1 MLYFTIS
8 VEQKPQNVTYK
19 SNQAAESNSATSNL
33 AQLVDLPEVFEY
45 LGLSKYTDVFVHQEV
60 DLQTFLSLTDG
71 DLKELGITT
80 FGPRRKMLLA
90 IQELNKRGD
99 SILQGI
105 IQSRSRQAM
114 MSHQRTVLASSGRW

>member
-19 SNQAAESNSATSNL
+19 SNQAAEQANSATSNL

-60 DLQTFLSLTDG
+60 
-71 DLKELGITT
+71 K
-80 FGPRRKMLLA
+80 
-90 IQELNKRGD
+90 LNKLLNFVPFFFGLNVIQDHYGD
-99 SILQGI
+99 FAHNHDPVLFWVSHPPTLLNRKI
-105 IQSRSRQAM
+105 IKLRFRLTCRRSFRSLMAI
-114 MSHQRTVLASSGRW
+114 

>member
-19 SNQAAESNSATSNL
+19 SNQAPVESNVSATSNL

-60 DLQTFLSLTDG
+60 
-71 DLKELGITT
+71 K
-80 FGPRRKMLLA
+80 
-90 IQELNKRGD
+90 LNK
-99 SILQGI
+99 LQKFVPFFGLNL
-105 IQSRSRQAM
+105 IQDHCDDFA
-114 MSHQRTVLASSGRW
+114 HNHDPVLIVGCSPHPQF

>member
-60 DLQTFLSLTDG
+60 
-71 DLKELGITT
+71 K
-80 FGPRRKMLLA
+80 
-90 IQELNKRGD
+90 LNKLLNFVPFFGLNVIQDHYGD
-99 SILQGI
+99 F
-105 IQSRSRQAM
+105 A
-114 MSHQRTVLASSGRW
+114 HNHDPVLFGCPTHPPF